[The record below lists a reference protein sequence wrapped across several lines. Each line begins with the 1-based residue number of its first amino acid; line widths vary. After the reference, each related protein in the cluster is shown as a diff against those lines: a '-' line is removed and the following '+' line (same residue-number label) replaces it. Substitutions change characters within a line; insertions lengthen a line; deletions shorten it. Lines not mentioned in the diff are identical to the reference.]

1 MLELIRKYDVDCRCL
16 VFEITESA
24 YAEEFEIITEAVHN
38 IDAVKIDKRFLGDG
52 VSENGLTENGKI
64 VLQEIFHLLKRTKK
78 SIVCEGVEMMETARF
93 LLDEA
98 AMSFRAIIITG
109 PCRKRASKKC

>member
-16 VFEITESA
+16 VLEIT
-24 YAEEFEIITEAVHN
+24 YIHN
-38 IDAVKIDKRFLGDG
+38 IDEVKIDKRFLGDD

-78 SIVCEGVEMMETARF
+78 SIVCEGVETKKTARF
-93 LLDEA
+93 LLEEGCDELQGYYYYRP
-98 AMSFRAIIITG
+98 MPEESFEEVL
-109 PCRKRASKKC
+109 KES

>member
-24 YAEEFEIITEAVHN
+24 YIHN

-64 VLQEIFHLLKRTKK
+64 VLQEIFQLLKRTKK
-78 SIVCEGVEMMETARF
+78 SIVC
-93 LLDEA
+93 
-98 AMSFRAIIITG
+98 
-109 PCRKRASKKC
+109 

>member
-16 VFEITESA
+16 VFEITERA
-24 YAEEFEIITEAVHN
+24 YIHN
-38 IDAVKIDKRFLGDG
+38 IDAVKIDKRCLGEG
-52 VSENGLTENGKI
+52 VSEKGLTENGKI
-64 VLQEIFHLLKRTKK
+64 VHQEILYLLKRTKK
-78 SIVCEGVEMMETARF
+78 SIVCEGVEMMESARF

>member
-24 YAEEFEIITEAVHN
+24 YIHN

-64 VLQEIFHLLKRTKK
+64 VLQEIFYLLKRTKK

>member
-1 MLELIRKYDVDCRCL
+1 MVSAEVLELIRKYDVDCRCL
-16 VFEITESA
+16 VFEITERA
-24 YAEEFEIITEAVHN
+24 YIHN

-52 VSENGLTENGKI
+52 LTENGKI
-64 VLQEIFHLLKRTKK
+64 VLQEIFYLLKRTKK
-78 SIVCEGVEMMETARF
+78 SIVCEGVEMMESARF

>member
-16 VFEITESA
+16 VFEITES
-24 YAEEFEIITEAVHN
+24 
-38 IDAVKIDKRFLGDG
+38 
-52 VSENGLTENGKI
+52 
-64 VLQEIFHLLKRTKK
+64 
-78 SIVCEGVEMMETARF
+78 ARF

>member
-1 MLELIRKYDVDCRCL
+1 MLELIRKYDVGCRCL

-24 YAEEFEIITEAVHN
+24 YIHN

-78 SIVCEGVEMMETARF
+78 SIVCEGVETMETARF
-93 LLDEA
+93 LLDEGCDELQGYYYYRP
-98 AMSFRAIIITG
+98 MPEESFEEVL
-109 PCRKRASKKC
+109 KES

>member
-24 YAEEFEIITEAVHN
+24 YIHN

-93 LLDEA
+93 LLDEGCEELQGYYYYRP
-98 AMSFRAIIITG
+98 MPEESFEEVL
-109 PCRKRASKKC
+109 KES

>member
-1 MLELIRKYDVDCRCL
+1 M
-16 VFEITESA
+16 
-24 YAEEFEIITEAVHN
+24 
-38 IDAVKIDKRFLGDG
+38 KIDKRFLGDG

-93 LLDEA
+93 LLD
-98 AMSFRAIIITG
+98 
-109 PCRKRASKKC
+109 